1 MSNSMFER
9 ALQLDL
15 EEQGQ
20 GQQLGTSMFDR
31 AMQIQAEED
40 AKAQKQRQNAS
51 QLTQEPQE
59 ERGFLDAGFAAAKAG
74 AAGVIGGQADLL
86 DTFTGVGGDV
96 GDYMNDVAK
105 SNARRKEYTI
115 AEMLPFASDYWTN
128 PEGAAYDVGSQFGSM
143 VALGGEAA
151 ALSAGL
157 SAAGI
162 GGAGALA
169 STAAA
174 KAAQAGLPW
183 LSKILSSK
191 VGTAMVGNML
201 TTPFEAGSEAGSTG
215 RTVKEE
221 GGSEGEAQSAAAKNF
236 AVQMG
241 LLSMTNALESMG
253 LGGMIAQA
261 GGKKAF
267 TRTLAGIFG
276 NSLQQM
282 YEEGSQTSADE
293 FARGKQSII
302 DVFNPAGWSD
312 DAWNAAGAGFT
323 GGLVIGGGTAAA
335 GRALNRNNFGEQ
347 PVDDAMTEGQNAADA
362 EPQGEAQPETPATGN
377 LVDKVRALEGQIAY
391 EAPDGTNCMRTMG
404 LALAGT
410 PYEGQINVDQ
420 AVETAQQ
427 NNQLMDPADYTPKAG
442 DLAVVEDGNHI
453 VMVTENGGTIQN
465 GASHNGVYESDQ
477 SANDMF
483 GKVKY
488 YIRTSDY
495 NNGATDADA
504 GNRRNTGD
512 YKAARDYLKSMQEE
526 MEAGDDY
533 NAISNALDN
542 GSRDDVIAE
551 AIKRGFGQ
559 EQQPT
564 AQQGEQ
570 QQPEAPQTPA
580 DVTVEGAADNVRATT
595 EQVMQNGGKP
605 TFNGGTA
612 QEATQVTPVETPKAD
627 AAQPVIT
634 DDITPHAPQTKA
646 EKQLADLQKK
656 FRSIADKGEHLNIK
670 LTQERIDELNE
681 AAQTSDPAH
690 VIEMA
695 RRFKLKVGNDL
706 REYAKQR
713 KQQPV
718 KQPEAPQ
725 ATEQFKPTAETT
737 TVQQPTAQ
745 QPQTERLG
753 EGEQMPVAPQNNYEQ
768 VRSEMLDAI
777 GKLKPKMS
785 KNGKRSVV
793 SDALNKALRDGRIN
807 PKEMADLKAEGFAA
821 IDNPQQSDAPKAKK
835 DITRTTESVERVRS
849 SVEKILDDV
858 RAGKRKETAMKDIDN
873 LLNRAREDRT
883 ISPEDYD
890 DIHNGAKEEMRR
902 VRQLEKSKV
911 PADGEGLTKDSGKA
925 DNKGK
930 KQTATA
936 KESEGGEADGKTEER
951 AGVGDLQRDDS
962 GSGERPS
969 VRESGQE
976 ENRNVQERP
985 ERPDE
990 LGDVQGSDGRVQ
1002 LKHKKPK
1009 GADKVNALRKKLN
1022 LPALNFYVT
1031 DDREAFSKS
1040 LEKAKSDNIHGA
1052 YVDSQPVEK
1061 LKGCTLI
1068 MVEGANAGVAID
1080 ANGDIKGV
1088 HKGKAS
1094 DPKYRG
1100 LVRYLI
1106 LVARQNGGK
1115 KMDCFGKAL
1124 VRMYNDAGFKAVSKT
1139 PFVAEFADPDPLLQS
1154 EKPEVFALM
1163 VTEDSTEQVIEKLLS
1178 DSQAYQTAE
1187 ELDGL
1192 HTHTGKNGYEDAL
1205 KERDDLL
1212 AKQEEANGK
1221 NSKTQQ
1227 RKETD
1232 EGEPVQREKSESAA
1246 EKQSDQDNDQET
1258 DRVEEVNSWTQGTSN
1273 LFAADDAAGLDALF
1287 AAEASR
1293 QRRPRTQTAQQREDA
1308 ELETAIRDVELTEE
1322 ARQERTALDEV
1333 NAYIDSI
1340 GTPQKKTAAKGYF
1353 KKKPERKDFCAEVI
1367 SKHPKVTVRERKTAT
1382 KDNSEYFVLY
1392 DGLEL
1397 PEKISKVEADVI
1409 AGAAKVQITKE
1420 APKPKTEPKKPAK
1433 SKYIAEIPKDAAKGF
1448 LNKIASTNE
1457 KLAGEYKTELAKHD
1471 KNGMTWFKSIRLGV
1485 FKDLQNRGGL
1495 KDGEYYDNNLLRLSD
1510 SKAQDEFYEYLYDT
1524 YLPLVK
1530 KISRNTRVTD
1540 EQDIRLSE
1548 QEMLGEIKKVIGQNA
1563 TDEDARRVLDYAN
1576 AVYPGVNID
1585 ELETKDLKSIV
1596 EEAQTAREPED
1607 RIERKTDEV
1616 FSEADAQAGIAEAL
1630 AAIGKS
1636 TPSGQAMMV
1645 GINAENANFD
1655 QWERAVK
1662 MQAAGKSNAEMYDAT
1677 GWAYGRDKKWRFYI
1691 ADDLDLVDYGKL
1703 KNGHAKLGE
1712 VYPLE
1717 QLYKAYPWL
1726 RRIDVVVDEKLR
1738 GTKKLG
1744 GRDPKTNS
1752 IVLSPDLVAGRI
1764 FNPATKDPR
1773 TTLVHEIQHIIQ
1785 GYEGHGEGGSPS
1797 TVRAAVQEKV
1807 DTYYDEAA
1815 TVSPYYRGYYEARA
1829 EYQRLLEEE
1838 TGNKAAIDRLDT
1850 IIRRFERDYIPN
1862 RRDRATIMRAMR
1874 KAERLTDILSRYNDE
1889 QLYDLLYG
1897 EREANRSEYAADDEL
1912 RAKRAAEK
1920 GDTADAERAQRSAR
1934 AEVLAEIDK
1943 NSPVF
1948 NPDVIV
1954 LYGTEKARAMQ
1965 ASIQQNKDELDNF
1978 DPNVMS
1984 QIIRVGYMR
1993 LQQGFDTASAW
2004 RNTLSRDFKD
2014 VLARVQPLLDSVWE
2028 FLRKLPRGVA
2038 AETKKMMQA
2047 LNLAGRAVMSN
2058 IKPATFKKRLQEA
2071 MPQVYE
2077 DIKDFLDPAFA
2088 AIRHYPRKNRES
2100 VVKLNQENKGGDRN
2114 EHVRV
2119 AGTDAE
2125 SSGSRGTGERLENGV
2140 RTADSGSQ
2148 SQSETENSERLHGN
2162 LRERPDVSDSGSSVR
2177 RSGTAL
2183 SGTQSNQQGS
2193 QENAAN
2199 SQRGTG
2205 SADAGR
2211 SGRADEAR
2219 NAGSA
2224 GRMGVGSETRPSQK
2238 AGDVLRQHGDSSGV
2252 GGTLSNQRPLTTEN
2266 IPIEAGNAEN
2276 VRRTLPLLFKEQQ
2289 DDVIKTE
2296 RRMFKDN
2303 GKGMLI
2309 ANGTGTGKTLTG
2321 LGVVK
2326 RFLMQGKK
2334 NILIVVPTSDIANN
2348 WINEGK
2354 RIGIDGMETITTNK
2368 FSPDDINVITYASL
2382 FQNESLT
2389 NNNWDL
2395 IVCDESHNLATGQQ
2409 STEESPSNA
2418 VKALRG
2424 IIGHDRG
2431 LDGWVMLRHL
2441 KTLRN
2446 AVKAEELAVKAR
2458 AELMNAFQMGK
2469 VTPELREQAAKANE
2483 TNLRFKEHVRRI
2495 YAEETPLY
2503 EKHQKETKDSSKVL
2517 MLSATPFAYS
2527 GDIYTAEG
2535 ILFNY
2540 SDFGTDYRGF
2550 MVDRMGYDVTK
2561 TDKLKMPKTNTANE
2575 VAFHDMLT
2583 NNGAMTNRR
2592 LVVDKDYNRKF
2603 VQVKADIG
2611 DQIDKGFD
2619 VLSDARNG
2627 YTLSGFSEYMNK
2639 RFDYQTKKR
2648 ILEAAKAEASVPMI
2662 KEYIKQGKKVVLFHD
2677 TKIDTPLLHPFKIG
2691 KDELAKMNPE
2701 LQEEYKRFSKEHPEL
2716 LELDFGQLKP
2726 VVEVM
2731 KGAFGNDVLTIN
2743 GSVSKSKKA
2752 EAVRIFNDDNYI
2764 NENRDDSTDGKLIVI
2779 TVDAGKEGI
2788 SLHDTS
2794 GKYQRV
2800 LINLG
2805 MPTKPTDAIQL
2816 EGRIYRVGQA
2826 SNAMFRYL
2834 ATGTKMEKRA
2844 FMERVA
2850 NRSRSAENMAL
2861 GSEARELDSAFA
2873 DGFLGAMDSN
2883 AKFDVTKDTE
2893 DSGGKLSDARDKAEM
2908 YKSMQSRKIDDEYLQ
2923 AKINE
2928 MVEDYKT
2935 ERDEKARQRILTPEN
2950 ERAFVA
2956 QTKKAF
2962 NAKGVTKVA
2971 DGIYVVDL
2979 PIPRKVWINLNTAQ
2993 AEVLGDMSDAEKQ
3006 RLKSAADVHT
3016 SGFEIQGFYEQNYLK
3031 GAEEGKKVDII
3042 HLTEAAK
3049 GGTLYHE
3056 MFHFVH
3062 NVILNTPQKQYLAE
3076 YYLHKLRKDIGD
3088 QAFMQMTPTERLNRV
3103 YEMEAE
3109 DYRKFAEHLD
3119 KPKNMLE
3126 SIMNKMREWLA
3137 RFADAMGIHTPY
3149 GLYLQVRSGKIYTR
3163 GVDRNTLRK
3172 KAEQAATET
3181 AQAAAVPTG
3190 VQITERPDGTRL
3202 YSIAEDGSI
3211 DGKRTKDDIAATLA
3225 AANEHAI
3232 KKAAVEEDTS
3242 SGVVVKKRE
3251 KTELEKKGEAPM
3263 RLFELGMSPSRIA
3276 EKYPIFKSF
3285 YTIYRKAQDTQEK
3298 LRNRWNKNFNNAL
3311 GNLKTQ
3317 EDMEQFLDLQ
3327 VSGEYEQK
3335 EYTIK
3340 ELREQG
3346 YSESVIKAYTQTR
3359 QLIRNIWTAVND
3371 AHRGLKTY
3379 TDKVNSKELRELKN
3393 DKFVENLVVMDPVSK
3408 KFVPANQFTAVP
3420 GPEYEV
3426 RYQKGKVYRSSSPE
3440 AMSEQ
3445 QVAELRQS
3453 PYAKIVGTPKLQ
3465 TFAGGELKYYDVMV
3479 ERVTPPIGKI
3489 TGYLPHMFE
3498 QWMVMVETDEGMRP
3512 IGSGRTLKEAY
3523 KEANKYQQANPKLKI
3538 YVEPKVFDPN
3548 TFMGDGEEASG
3559 AKFTGSDAVVVS
3571 DADYIKLY
3579 KALVDNN
3586 RMSVAEAK
3594 AALEGA
3600 VKRSSRNRFFGA
3612 LRQRKGRTGYN
3623 TDIIGTLGRYITQS
3637 SRYCA
3642 MQPAKST
3649 AIPLYERT
3657 FRKSYEA
3664 KTTSDMEELIQDYI
3678 RYNNGTPTKW
3688 EKSINDWLNSLTWW
3702 SEHMQATY
3710 GDRAALALT
3719 NKVNSQVSKAKL
3731 GFLNVSSAI
3740 VNMSQLMNTIGL
3752 IGVDATGKGIKAMQR
3767 MNVRDKRILIE
3778 TGVTGNIAMDTAGGF
3793 TGNRSIGSDWRKKKA
3808 ATPLGKFFQAYND
3821 IADKSMVLF
3830 KKTDTIT
3837 RTITTLGAYYEG
3849 IDKGMTH
3856 KQAIA
3861 YARDINT
3868 KANFDYGAA
3877 DAPGIFRRTSGTIIG
3892 ELALMF
3898 RKYPI
3903 KELEMMAEMAPWSN
3917 RSTKAQKA
3925 RFWGTYFLMAGLL
3938 GFPGADYLDELLETL
3953 LGYKPSVL
3961 AKAWIFKNLGD
3972 NPLTRAIVYGVG
3984 GAAGVDVSRRVGL
3997 ADVVPNEASIW
4008 ANLSGPTGSTLA
4020 QLASAA
4026 ARQDGTAAVKAWSP
4040 AMGHMLDAVNGYRV
4054 NSRGQIAA
4062 KYEGLERVLKAAGFR
4077 PVKESITS
4085 DMQSAMYAERD
4096 RYKNERAALLREMA
4110 EKQLDGKRLTNED
4123 MKKLRELNITGR
4135 QLNDAIRKME
4145 MTNDERIRVSMTRR
4159 DREMLEGTPLAD

>member
-1 MSNSMFER
+1 M
-9 ALQLDL
+9 
-15 EEQGQ
+15 
-20 GQQLGTSMFDR
+20 
-31 AMQIQAEED
+31 
-40 AKAQKQRQNAS
+40 
-51 QLTQEPQE
+51 
-59 ERGFLDAGFAAAKAG
+59 
-74 AAGVIGGQADLL
+74 
-86 DTFTGVGGDV
+86 
-96 GDYMNDVAK
+96 
-105 SNARRKEYTI
+105 
-115 AEMLPFASDYWTN
+115 
-128 PEGAAYDVGSQFGSM
+128 
-143 VALGGEAA
+143 
-151 ALSAGL
+151 
-157 SAAGI
+157 
-162 GGAGALA
+162 
-169 STAAA
+169 
-174 KAAQAGLPW
+174 
-183 LSKILSSK
+183 
-191 VGTAMVGNML
+191 
-201 TTPFEAGSEAGSTG
+201 
-215 RTVKEE
+215 
-221 GGSEGEAQSAAAKNF
+221 
-236 AVQMG
+236 
-241 LLSMTNALESMG
+241 
-253 LGGMIAQA
+253 
-261 GGKKAF
+261 
-267 TRTLAGIFG
+267 
-276 NSLQQM
+276 
-282 YEEGSQTSADE
+282 
-293 FARGKQSII
+293 
-302 DVFNPAGWSD
+302 
-312 DAWNAAGAGFT
+312 
-323 GGLVIGGGTAAA
+323 
-335 GRALNRNNFGEQ
+335 
-347 PVDDAMTEGQNAADA
+347 
-362 EPQGEAQPETPATGN
+362 
-377 LVDKVRALEGQIAY
+377 
-391 EAPDGTNCMRTMG
+391 
-404 LALAGT
+404 
-410 PYEGQINVDQ
+410 
-420 AVETAQQ
+420 
-427 NNQLMDPADYTPKAG
+427 
-442 DLAVVEDGNHI
+442 
-453 VMVTENGGTIQN
+453 
-465 GASHNGVYESDQ
+465 
-477 SANDMF
+477 
-483 GKVKY
+483 
-488 YIRTSDY
+488 
-495 NNGATDADA
+495 
-504 GNRRNTGD
+504 
-512 YKAARDYLKSMQEE
+512 
-526 MEAGDDY
+526 
-533 NAISNALDN
+533 
-542 GSRDDVIAE
+542 
-551 AIKRGFGQ
+551 
-559 EQQPT
+559 
-564 AQQGEQ
+564 
-570 QQPEAPQTPA
+570 
-580 DVTVEGAADNVRATT
+580 
-595 EQVMQNGGKP
+595 
-605 TFNGGTA
+605 
-612 QEATQVTPVETPKAD
+612 
-627 AAQPVIT
+627 
-634 DDITPHAPQTKA
+634 
-646 EKQLADLQKK
+646 
-656 FRSIADKGEHLNIK
+656 
-670 LTQERIDELNE
+670 
-681 AAQTSDPAH
+681 
-690 VIEMA
+690 
-695 RRFKLKVGNDL
+695 
-706 REYAKQR
+706 
-713 KQQPV
+713 
-718 KQPEAPQ
+718 
-725 ATEQFKPTAETT
+725 
-737 TVQQPTAQ
+737 
-745 QPQTERLG
+745 
-753 EGEQMPVAPQNNYEQ
+753 
-768 VRSEMLDAI
+768 
-777 GKLKPKMS
+777 
-785 KNGKRSVV
+785 
-793 SDALNKALRDGRIN
+793 
-807 PKEMADLKAEGFAA
+807 
-821 IDNPQQSDAPKAKK
+821 
-835 DITRTTESVERVRS
+835 
-849 SVEKILDDV
+849 
-858 RAGKRKETAMKDIDN
+858 
-873 LLNRAREDRT
+873 
-883 ISPEDYD
+883 
-890 DIHNGAKEEMRR
+890 
-902 VRQLEKSKV
+902 
-911 PADGEGLTKDSGKA
+911 
-925 DNKGK
+925 
-930 KQTATA
+930 
-936 KESEGGEADGKTEER
+936 
-951 AGVGDLQRDDS
+951 
-962 GSGERPS
+962 
-969 VRESGQE
+969 
-976 ENRNVQERP
+976 
-985 ERPDE
+985 
-990 LGDVQGSDGRVQ
+990 
-1002 LKHKKPK
+1002 
-1009 GADKVNALRKKLN
+1009 
-1022 LPALNFYVT
+1022 
-1031 DDREAFSKS
+1031 
-1040 LEKAKSDNIHGA
+1040 
-1052 YVDSQPVEK
+1052 
-1061 LKGCTLI
+1061 
-1068 MVEGANAGVAID
+1068 
-1080 ANGDIKGV
+1080 
-1088 HKGKAS
+1088 
-1094 DPKYRG
+1094 
-1100 LVRYLI
+1100 
-1106 LVARQNGGK
+1106 
-1115 KMDCFGKAL
+1115 
-1124 VRMYNDAGFKAVSKT
+1124 
-1139 PFVAEFADPDPLLQS
+1139 
-1154 EKPEVFALM
+1154 
-1163 VTEDSTEQVIEKLLS
+1163 
-1178 DSQAYQTAE
+1178 
-1187 ELDGL
+1187 
-1192 HTHTGKNGYEDAL
+1192 
-1205 KERDDLL
+1205 
-1212 AKQEEANGK
+1212 
-1221 NSKTQQ
+1221 
-1227 RKETD
+1227 
-1232 EGEPVQREKSESAA
+1232 
-1246 EKQSDQDNDQET
+1246 
-1258 DRVEEVNSWTQGTSN
+1258 
-1273 LFAADDAAGLDALF
+1273 
-1287 AAEASR
+1287 
-1293 QRRPRTQTAQQREDA
+1293 
-1308 ELETAIRDVELTEE
+1308 
-1322 ARQERTALDEV
+1322 
-1333 NAYIDSI
+1333 
-1340 GTPQKKTAAKGYF
+1340 
-1353 KKKPERKDFCAEVI
+1353 
-1367 SKHPKVTVRERKTAT
+1367 
-1382 KDNSEYFVLY
+1382 
-1392 DGLEL
+1392 
-1397 PEKISKVEADVI
+1397 
-1409 AGAAKVQITKE
+1409 
-1420 APKPKTEPKKPAK
+1420 
-1433 SKYIAEIPKDAAKGF
+1433 
-1448 LNKIASTNE
+1448 
-1457 KLAGEYKTELAKHD
+1457 
-1471 KNGMTWFKSIRLGV
+1471 
-1485 FKDLQNRGGL
+1485 
-1495 KDGEYYDNNLLRLSD
+1495 
-1510 SKAQDEFYEYLYDT
+1510 
-1524 YLPLVK
+1524 
-1530 KISRNTRVTD
+1530 
-1540 EQDIRLSE
+1540 
-1548 QEMLGEIKKVIGQNA
+1548 
-1563 TDEDARRVLDYAN
+1563 
-1576 AVYPGVNID
+1576 
-1585 ELETKDLKSIV
+1585 
-1596 EEAQTAREPED
+1596 
-1607 RIERKTDEV
+1607 
-1616 FSEADAQAGIAEAL
+1616 
-1630 AAIGKS
+1630 
-1636 TPSGQAMMV
+1636 
-1645 GINAENANFD
+1645 
-1655 QWERAVK
+1655 
-1662 MQAAGKSNAEMYDAT
+1662 
-1677 GWAYGRDKKWRFYI
+1677 
-1691 ADDLDLVDYGKL
+1691 
-1703 KNGHAKLGE
+1703 
-1712 VYPLE
+1712 
-1717 QLYKAYPWL
+1717 
-1726 RRIDVVVDEKLR
+1726 
-1738 GTKKLG
+1738 
-1744 GRDPKTNS
+1744 
-1752 IVLSPDLVAGRI
+1752 
-1764 FNPATKDPR
+1764 
-1773 TTLVHEIQHIIQ
+1773 
-1785 GYEGHGEGGSPS
+1785 
-1797 TVRAAVQEKV
+1797 
-1807 DTYYDEAA
+1807 
-1815 TVSPYYRGYYEARA
+1815 
-1829 EYQRLLEEE
+1829 
-1838 TGNKAAIDRLDT
+1838 
-1850 IIRRFERDYIPN
+1850 
-1862 RRDRATIMRAMR
+1862 
-1874 KAERLTDILSRYNDE
+1874 
-1889 QLYDLLYG
+1889 
-1897 EREANRSEYAADDEL
+1897 
-1912 RAKRAAEK
+1912 
-1920 GDTADAERAQRSAR
+1920 
-1934 AEVLAEIDK
+1934 
-1943 NSPVF
+1943 
-1948 NPDVIV
+1948 
-1954 LYGTEKARAMQ
+1954 
-1965 ASIQQNKDELDNF
+1965 
-1978 DPNVMS
+1978 
-1984 QIIRVGYMR
+1984 
-1993 LQQGFDTASAW
+1993 
-2004 RNTLSRDFKD
+2004 
-2014 VLARVQPLLDSVWE
+2014 
-2028 FLRKLPRGVA
+2028 
-2038 AETKKMMQA
+2038 
-2047 LNLAGRAVMSN
+2047 
-2058 IKPATFKKRLQEA
+2058 
-2071 MPQVYE
+2071 
-2077 DIKDFLDPAFA
+2077 
-2088 AIRHYPRKNRES
+2088 
-2100 VVKLNQENKGGDRN
+2100 
-2114 EHVRV
+2114 
-2119 AGTDAE
+2119 
-2125 SSGSRGTGERLENGV
+2125 
-2140 RTADSGSQ
+2140 
-2148 SQSETENSERLHGN
+2148 
-2162 LRERPDVSDSGSSVR
+2162 
-2177 RSGTAL
+2177 
-2183 SGTQSNQQGS
+2183 
-2193 QENAAN
+2193 
-2199 SQRGTG
+2199 
-2205 SADAGR
+2205 
-2211 SGRADEAR
+2211 
-2219 NAGSA
+2219 
-2224 GRMGVGSETRPSQK
+2224 
-2238 AGDVLRQHGDSSGV
+2238 
-2252 GGTLSNQRPLTTEN
+2252 
-2266 IPIEAGNAEN
+2266 
-2276 VRRTLPLLFKEQQ
+2276 RRTLPLLFKEQQ

-2446 AVKAEELAVKAR
+2446 AVKAEELAAKAR
-2458 AELMNAFQMGK
+2458 AKLVSAMELGK

-2550 MVDRMGYDVTK
+2550 MKERMGYDVTK
-2561 TDKLKMPKTNTANE
+2561 TGKLKMPKTNTANE

-2627 YTLSGFSEYMNK
+2627 YTLTGFTEYMNK

-2691 KDELAKMNPE
+2691 KDELAKMSPE

-2743 GSVSKSKKA
+2743 GSVSKSRKA

-2764 NENRDDSTDGKLIVI
+2764 NENRNDSTDGKLIVI

-2883 AKFDVTKDTE
+2883 AKFDVTQDTE

-2928 MVEDYKT
+2928 MVEGYKT

-2971 DGIYVVDL
+2971 EGIYVVDL

-3006 RLKSAADVHT
+3006 RLKTAADVHT

-3163 GVDRNTLRK
+3163 GVDRNTIRK

-3181 AQAAAVPTG
+3181 AQEAAVPTG

-3202 YSIAEDGSI
+3202 YSIAEDGSV

-3335 EYTIK
+3335 EYAIK

-3393 DKFVENLVVMDPVSK
+3393 DKFVENLMVMDPVSK

-3752 IGVDATGKGIKAMQR
+3752 IGVDATGNGIKAMQR

-4145 MTNDERIRVSMTRR
+4145 MTNDERIRASMTRR